1 MPIYVYRC
9 EACQAVT
16 ESLQKVSDAPLV
28 ECPECGEQ
36 SLKKILSPV
45 GIVFKGS
52 GFHKNDYS
60 GKSSSKSTSE
70 KKETTPTS
78 AAAESTA
85 TAAPATPAA
94 STSSESSSSST
105 GNSSTSSGSDKVA

>member
-9 EACQAVT
+9 EACQALT
-16 ESLQKVSDAPLV
+16 EALQKIGDAPLV
-28 ECPECGEQ
+28 ECSHCKAM

-60 GKSSSKSTSE
+60 GKSKSTTPA
-70 KKETTPTS
+70 TTSTS
-78 AAAESTA
+78 GIPAGRSRQ
-85 TAAPATPAA
+85 TAAPTRATDSRA
-94 STSSESSSSST
+94 
-105 GNSSTSSGSDKVA
+105 G